1 MASIMKRGDSY
12 SVRYKYKDHSGKPC
26 EGWESF
32 KTRKEAQERKI
43 TVEKEL
49 LDGTFLVPDTMT
61 VEEMLYKWIP
71 IQSTKHKWSPKTYT
85 QSVAMVQNLIVP
97 YIGKRKVQELRTYD
111 IEKFYATLAKTPCG
125 QYVHGVKQDL
135 SKKQKK
141 RLLSSTSIHEVHTLL
156 KTAFSYAVDGRAII
170 LYIHYIALQRRAL
183 FMILTVNI
191 GNTHITVG
199 GYEQDTLRFC
209 GRLHSDTAATVDEY
223 AIRLVNLLS
232 LHGASPA
239 QIEGG
244 ILGSVVPVLSGR
256 VLSALRIL
264 CNARILTVGP
274 GLKSGIKLR
283 LDNPAQLGAE
293 LLCGAVAALAECS
306 GPLVVISADTA
317 ISMMA
322 VNAKQ
327 ELVGGVILPGPQLSL
342 SALVKNTA
350 QLPQIDLAAKAPA
363 SILGKSTS
371 SCLQNGFVLGTASLL
386 DGLAERFCAELGPQ
400 TAFYATGN
408 LPIPIREACC
418 TPILYRETLITDG
431 LYRIWMKNKKG

>member
-1 MASIMKRGDSY
+1 MSCVSIRG
-12 SVRYKYKDHSGKPC
+12 
-26 EGWESF
+26 
-32 KTRKEAQERKI
+32 
-43 TVEKEL
+43 
-49 LDGTFLVPDTMT
+49 
-61 VEEMLYKWIP
+61 
-71 IQSTKHKWSPKTYT
+71 
-85 QSVAMVQNLIVP
+85 
-97 YIGKRKVQELRTYD
+97 
-111 IEKFYATLAKTPCG
+111 
-125 QYVHGVKQDL
+125 
-135 SKKQKK
+135 
-141 RLLSSTSIHEVHTLL
+141 
-156 KTAFSYAVDGRAII
+156 GRAII

-327 ELVGGVILPGPQLSL
+327 ELVGGVILPGPQL
-342 SALVKNTA
+342 TA

>member
-1 MASIMKRGDSY
+1 MRLSLAADDLFIVPPKWFFVKPYFLEAFELSELGHSRSFSEQTGTFSASIGSFQGLPAEASEVILLPQRLALKYNTTPPPPCQHFLTDFFNFFAISFGGEKVPQSERPF
-12 SVRYKYKDHSGKPC
+12 SVIAAHTCVSAAG
-26 EGWESF
+26 
-32 KTRKEAQERKI
+32 A
-43 TVEKEL
+43 L
-49 LDGTFLVPDTMT
+49 L
-61 VEEMLYKWIP
+61 
-71 IQSTKHKWSPKTYT
+71 
-85 QSVAMVQNLIVP
+85 
-97 YIGKRKVQELRTYD
+97 YI
-111 IEKFYATLAKTPCG
+111 I
-125 QYVHGVKQDL
+125 
-135 SKKQKK
+135 
-141 RLLSSTSIHEVHTLL
+141 
-156 KTAFSYAVDGRAII
+156 
-170 LYIHYIALQRRAL
+170 IHYIVPWRRAL

-209 GRLHSDTAATVDEY
+209 GRLHSDMDATVDEY

-232 LHGASPA
+232 LHGATPD

-256 VLSALRIL
+256 VLSALHIL
-264 CNARILTVGP
+264 CKARILTVGP

-293 LLCGAVAALAECS
+293 LLCGAVAALSECS

-400 TAFYATGN
+400 TAFYATGS
-408 LPIPIREACC
+408 LPAAIREACR

>member
-1 MASIMKRGDSY
+1 
-12 SVRYKYKDHSGKPC
+12 
-26 EGWESF
+26 
-32 KTRKEAQERKI
+32 
-43 TVEKEL
+43 
-49 LDGTFLVPDTMT
+49 
-61 VEEMLYKWIP
+61 
-71 IQSTKHKWSPKTYT
+71 
-85 QSVAMVQNLIVP
+85 
-97 YIGKRKVQELRTYD
+97 
-111 IEKFYATLAKTPCG
+111 
-125 QYVHGVKQDL
+125 
-135 SKKQKK
+135 
-141 RLLSSTSIHEVHTLL
+141 
-156 KTAFSYAVDGRAII
+156 
-170 LYIHYIALQRRAL
+170 
-183 FMILTVNI
+183 MILTVNI

-293 LLCGAVAALAECS
+293 LLCG
-306 GPLVVISADTA
+306 
-317 ISMMA
+317 
-322 VNAKQ
+322 
-327 ELVGGVILPGPQLSL
+327 VILPGPQLSL

>member
-1 MASIMKRGDSY
+1 
-12 SVRYKYKDHSGKPC
+12 
-26 EGWESF
+26 
-32 KTRKEAQERKI
+32 
-43 TVEKEL
+43 
-49 LDGTFLVPDTMT
+49 
-61 VEEMLYKWIP
+61 
-71 IQSTKHKWSPKTYT
+71 
-85 QSVAMVQNLIVP
+85 
-97 YIGKRKVQELRTYD
+97 
-111 IEKFYATLAKTPCG
+111 
-125 QYVHGVKQDL
+125 
-135 SKKQKK
+135 
-141 RLLSSTSIHEVHTLL
+141 
-156 KTAFSYAVDGRAII
+156 
-170 LYIHYIALQRRAL
+170 
-183 FMILTVNI
+183 MILTVNI

-431 LYRIWMKNKKG
+431 LYRIWMKNKKGYLESSRSHKKNPRHTKVCRGFLVRPGGFEPLAFRVGAERSIQLSYDRTYLFHRCKVV